1 MKPIFLWILVA
12 GISYNAVSQEYLLKA
27 RAALANHDTAT
38 AVTNL
43 QEALKAGT
51 KPQEVNFLLGSIAYM
66 RGKLDEAIPYLQ
78 TAVRLDDE
86 NADAL
91 AMLGLALAGKKDIA
105 GALMNLRQAEKF
117 GKKNPVVLLAL
128 GKALLEADSVDAAIQ
143 RLSLAKE
150 YDPNNPAIYV
160 LLGDAFLRQNVA
172 PLAITNYQE
181 AIRLAPND
189 VATRGKLA
197 KVFED
202 QRNYTEAV
210 RVYDDVLVLDST
222 NTAAMF
228 AKGKILV
235 RAKLFQRAI
244 GPLKRY
250 TEIFPDSAEGSQYYA
265 KALSGA
271 GYSVDAAKE
280 GLRSLKLD
288 SSNAD
293 IWRLVAEAQV
303 ETKDYAGALKS
314 YEGLKRLNAFKS
326 EDNSGYG
333 NALVGVGREDE
344 AMNALLS
351 AVATDST
358 NCDPYYNL
366 GSLYMKK
373 RDYVKAAAM
382 FEKKI
387 GCDPRS
393 LGAYLNASACYLQP
407 SAKNFGRARELLMK
421 TLELKPD
428 FLYGRLW
435 LGRYFSQVDSLD
447 QARMQYEQILRDIG
461 SNTEKYRSEAG
472 EANYMLGSYYFTTK
486 QYTRVVESMRRASQ
500 LGYDNSGLQLTWGQ
514 ALLQLLDPEKGQ
526 EDNRKIV
533 EDAIGHFRKAT
544 GMDQSSAGAHL
555 WLAQGLVLARVEGD
569 NAGNAKL
576 KEEACSEYRKV
587 LRLDPGNADAKKGME
602 RIGCPGGGR

>member
-1 MKPIFLWILVA
+1 MKPILLCILVA
-12 GISYNAVSQEYLLKA
+12 GISYHAVSQETLLKA
-27 RAALANHDTAT
+27 RAALANRDTAT

-51 KPQEVNFLLGSIAYM
+51 KPQEVNFLLGSIAYR

-78 TAVRLDDE
+78 TAVKLDDE

-91 AMLGLALAGKKDIA
+91 AMLGLALAGKKDLA

-150 YDPNNPAIYV
+150 YDPNNPAVYV

-172 PLAITNYQE
+172 PLAVTNYQE
-181 AIRLAPND
+181 AIRLAPTD
-189 VATRGKLA
+189 VATRAKLA

-222 NTAAMF
+222 NTTAMF

-235 RAKLFQRAI
+235 RAKLYQRSI

-250 TEIFPDSAEGSQYYA
+250 TEIFPNSVEGSQYYA

-288 SSNAD
+288 SSNPD

-303 ETKDYAGALKS
+303 ETKDFAGALKS

-333 NALVGVGREDE
+333 NALVGVGKEDE
-344 AMNALLS
+344 AMNALLA
-351 AVATDST
+351 AVAADST

-373 RDYVKAAAM
+373 RDYAKAAAM

-387 GCDPRS
+387 GCDPKS

-407 SAKNFGRARELLMK
+407 SARNFDRARELLMK

-435 LGRYFSQVDSLD
+435 LGRYYSQVDSLD
-447 QARMQYEQILRDIG
+447 QARMQYEQVLKDIG

-486 QYTRVVESMRRASQ
+486 QYSRVVESMRRSSQ

-514 ALLQLLDPEKGQ
+514 ALLQLLGPDKGQ
-526 EDNRKIV
+526 EENKKIV
-533 EDAIGHFRKAT
+533 EDAIGHFRKAAA
-544 GMDQSSAGAHL
+544 MDQSSAGAHL

-587 LRLDPGNADAKKGME
+587 LRLDSGNADAKKGME
-602 RIGCPGGGR
+602 RIGCPGAGK